1 MSFAIQRLRELRASH
16 AMLPASAHD
25 APASDSSIAPSRW
38 DDPVVAEAR
47 REAARLGVLDHS
59 FSAGGS
65 SAPQWL
71 GEPEW
76 VGLPEFVQELVC
88 PRVGWTPSAWAKEL
102 QRKASLCETM
112 HPDVAAR
119 YEIAAGLLLR
129 SVGEK
134 A

>member
-1 MSFAIQRLRELRASH
+1 
-16 AMLPASAHD
+16 MLPASAHD
-25 APASDSSIAPSRW
+25 APVSDRSIAPAPW
-38 DDPVVAEAR
+38 DDPAVAEAR

-65 SAPQWL
+65 STPQWV
-71 GEPEW
+71 GEPEL
-76 VGLPEFVQELVC
+76 GQLPEFVQELVC

-102 QRKASLCETM
+102 RRKASLCETM

-119 YEIAAGLLLR
+119 YEIAAGFLVR
-129 SVGEK
+129 TVGEK

>member
-1 MSFAIQRLRELRASH
+1 
-16 AMLPASAHD
+16 MLPASAHD
-25 APASDSSIAPSRW
+25 APVSDSSIAPPPW

-65 SAPQWL
+65 SAPQWVS
-71 GEPEW
+71 EPEL
-76 VGLPEFVQELVC
+76 GQLPEFEQELVR

-102 QRKASLCETM
+102 RRKASLCETM
-112 HPDVAAR
+112 HPDIAVR
-119 YEIAAGLLLR
+119 YEIAAGFLVR
-129 SVGEK
+129 VVRKK